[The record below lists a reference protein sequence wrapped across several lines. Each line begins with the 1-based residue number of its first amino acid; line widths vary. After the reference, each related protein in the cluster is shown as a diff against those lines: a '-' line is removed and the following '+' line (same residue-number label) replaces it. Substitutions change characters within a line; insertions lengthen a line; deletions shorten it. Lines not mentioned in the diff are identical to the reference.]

1 MASVGYGGA
10 LPVAGTRVKS
20 ATMSRIPYDPLHQVA
35 VEDVADD
42 AETTD
47 AAPLPGGERVAKRL
61 ARAGVC
67 SRRDAE
73 KLIADGRV
81 TVNGRVL
88 DSPAF
93 LVRDGD
99 RIVVDGKVVA
109 APEPTRLWR
118 YHKPEGLVTTARDE
132 QGRAT
137 VFDNLP
143 GDLPRVVS
151 VGRLDLS
158 SEGLL
163 LLTND
168 GELARFLELPSTG
181 WLRRYRIRVHG
192 TPTPETMRRLAEGV
206 VVEGIAYGPIE
217 TVIDRTVGYNSW
229 LTVGLR
235 EGKNREVRR
244 VFDYL
249 GLPVSRLIR
258 VAYGPFQLGKLD
270 RGEVEEVPRRVL
282 REQIPDFFPA
292 DAVEPPP
299 APGETA
305 RPAPRMRY
313 DRLPKVMAE
322 QAPATATK
330 GAPKPTATRPA
341 GRPSAAK
348 ARDNVERML
357 GGKPK
362 PKPGPNA
369 AAKPSA
375 EARPA
380 NAAERRAIAA
390 GLSDSA
396 RKAVTAMDRAL
407 SKGDI
412 PADGAK
418 APRRATKPAA
428 SAPKPASAKPTG
440 AAKGPRGEAGG
451 KGANRRR

>member
-1 MASVGYGGA
+1 MATAVIGGA
-10 LPVAGTRVKS
+10 LPAACGRVKS

-81 TVNGRVL
+81 SVNGRVL

-99 RIVVDGKVVA
+99 RIVVDGKAVA
-109 APEPTRLWR
+109 EPEPTRLWR

-168 GELARFLELPSTG
+168 GGLARFLELPSTG

-206 VVEGIAYGPIE
+206 VVDGIAYGPIE

-270 RGEVEEVPRRVL
+270 RGQVEEVPRRVL
-282 REQIPDFFPA
+282 RDQIPDFFPA
-292 DAVEPPP
+292 DAVDPPP
-299 APGETA
+299 APGAAA
-305 RPAPRMRY
+305 RPTPRMRY
-313 DRLPKVMAE
+313 DRLPKAMAE

-330 GAPKPTATRPA
+330 GGAKPS

-362 PKPGPNA
+362 PARTAGT
-369 AAKPSA
+369 AAKPAA

-380 NAAERRAIAA
+380 NAAERRAAAA
-390 GLSDSA
+390 GLSESA
-396 RKAVTAMDRAL
+396 RKAVAAMDRAL

-412 PADGAK
+412 PADAPA
-418 APRRATKPAA
+418 APRRAAKPAA
-428 SAPKPASAKPTG
+428 VAAKPAGDKPTP
-440 AAKGPRGEAGG
+440 AKGPRGDAGG

>member
-1 MASVGYGGA
+1 
-10 LPVAGTRVKS
+10 
-20 ATMSRIPYDPLHQVA
+20 MSRIPYDPLHQVA

-73 KLIADGRV
+73 KLIADRRV
-81 TVNGRVL
+81 SVNGRVL

-99 RIVVDGKVVA
+99 RIVVDGKAVA
-109 APEPTRLWR
+109 EPEPTRLWR

-206 VVEGIAYGPIE
+206 VVDGIAYGPIE

-270 RGEVEEVPRRVL
+270 RGQVEEVPRRVL

-299 APGETA
+299 APGA
-305 RPAPRMRY
+305 APKPAPRMRY
-313 DRLPKVMAE
+313 DRLPKAMAE
-322 QAPATATK
+322 QAPAAATK
-330 GAPKPTATRPA
+330 GGPRQAA
-341 GRPSAAK
+341 RPSAAK

-362 PKPGPNA
+362 PA
-369 AAKPSA
+369 RTTSATAAKPAA

-380 NAAERRAIAA
+380 NAAERRAAAA
-390 GLSDSA
+390 GLSESA
-396 RKAVTAMDRAL
+396 RKAVAAMDRAL

-412 PADGAK
+412 PAEGAT
-418 APRRATKPAA
+418 APRRAAKPAA
-428 SAPKPASAKPTG
+428 AAPKPASDKPTP
-440 AAKGPRGEAGG
+440 AKGPRGDAGG

>member
-1 MASVGYGGA
+1 MAAAVAGGA
-10 LPVAGTRVKS
+10 LPAACTRVKS

-81 TVNGRVL
+81 SVNGRVL

-99 RIVVDGKVVA
+99 RIVVDGKAVA
-109 APEPTRLWR
+109 EPEPTRLWR

-168 GELARFLELPSTG
+168 GGLARFLELPATG

-206 VVEGIAYGPIE
+206 VVDGIAYGPIE

-270 RGEVEEVPRRVL
+270 RGQVEEVPRRVL
-282 REQIPDFFPA
+282 RDQIPDFFPA
-292 DAVEPPP
+292 DAVDPPP
-299 APGETA
+299 APSAVA
-305 RPAPRMRY
+305 RPTPRMRY
-313 DRLPKVMAE
+313 DRLPKAMAE

-330 GAPKPTATRPA
+330 GGVKPT

-348 ARDNVERML
+348 ARDNVDRML

-362 PKPGPNA
+362 PTRTPA
-369 AAKPSA
+369 TAAKPTA

-380 NAAERRAIAA
+380 NAAERRAAAA

-396 RKAVTAMDRAL
+396 RKAVAAMDRAL

-412 PADGAK
+412 PPEGA
-418 APRRATKPAA
+418 ATPRRTSKPAA
-428 SAPKPASAKPTG
+428 APVAKPAGAKSAP
-440 AAKGPRGEAGG
+440 AKGPRGDAGG